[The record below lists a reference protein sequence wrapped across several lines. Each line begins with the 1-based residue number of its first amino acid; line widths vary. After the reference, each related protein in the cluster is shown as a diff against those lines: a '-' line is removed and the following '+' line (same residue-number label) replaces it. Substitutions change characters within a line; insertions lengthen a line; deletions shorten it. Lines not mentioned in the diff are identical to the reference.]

1 MPLEA
6 ETSETVASFI
16 ERKRKQW
23 ETLAAPHG
31 VQMVRSGEG
40 GTQIAIGFNLG
51 DVHEGVVIGQWP
63 MVVMKNVGS
72 PRNPVRRL
80 ALEHEKPI
88 ERRRIDMTDDEIK
101 AVVTGWL
108 FGKSVVGMP
117 GAVLVY
123 RNGKLVV

>member
-6 ETSETVASFI
+6 ETSETVASFVQ
-16 ERKRKQW
+16 RKRKQW

-40 GTQIAIGFNLG
+40 GTQIAIGLNLG
-51 DVHEGVVIGQWP
+51 DVHESVVIGQWP

-88 ERRRIDMTDDEIK
+88 ERRRIDMTDEEING
-101 AVVTGWL
+101 VVSRWSAGQ
-108 FGKSVVGMP
+108 SAAGMP
-117 GAVLVY
+117 GVVLIY
-123 RNGKLVV
+123 RNGKLA